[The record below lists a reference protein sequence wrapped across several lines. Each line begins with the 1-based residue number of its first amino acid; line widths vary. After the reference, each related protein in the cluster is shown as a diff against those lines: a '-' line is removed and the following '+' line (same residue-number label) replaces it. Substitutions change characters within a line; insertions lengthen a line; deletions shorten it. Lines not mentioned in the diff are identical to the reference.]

1 MKRIVLKVGSHV
13 LTQHNRLAKDRI
25 ENLCNLISK
34 LNNKNYEV
42 ILVSSG
48 AVAAGYSK
56 LKLDKSIL
64 ANRQALSA
72 IGQPHLLGVYEKK
85 LSQYNII
92 TAQVLLT
99 ANDFDSRNA
108 THHAKS
114 AIEALLANGVLP
126 IINENDTTATQELV
140 FGDNDQ
146 LSAHVAYYFDADMLV
161 ILSDIDGYY
170 TKDPRKY
177 DDATIRSVVHQIAQ
191 EDLDSAETP
200 NHDFATGGIVTK
212 LKSADFLLQ
221 RNRKMFMASGFDLSD
236 IESFLLENQHQG
248 GTLFMPK
255 Q

>member
-1 MKRIVLKVGSHV
+1 
-13 LTQHNRLAKDRI
+13 
-25 ENLCNLISK
+25 
-34 LNNKNYEV
+34 

-85 LSQYNII
+85 LFQYDII

-99 ANDFDSRNA
+99 ADDFDSRNA

-114 AIEALLANGVLP
+114 AVEALLANGVLP

-177 DDATIRSVVHQIAQ
+177 SDATIRSVVNEIAQ

-200 NHDFATGGIVTK
+200 NHAFATGGIVTK

-221 RNRKMFMASGFDLSD
+221 RKRKMYMASGFDLND
-236 IESFLLENQHQG
+236 IESFLLEDNHQG
-248 GTLFMPK
+248 GTLFIPK